1 MRSGIWTILYVIAVV
16 AAAMAT
22 FGVVGL
28 FIAAVVLAFWA
39 IFFCTSSWAQ
49 AFAYILLLLLFLF
62 VIALLMPATSAAR
75 EAARRATCLNNLKQ
89 ISLALRGY
97 HDTYGCF
104 PPAYIADEN
113 GRPMHSWRVLILPYL
128 ERRDLYEAYDFDEP
142 WDGPNNSKLAE
153 ILDILRCPTATTPDT
168 HTSYLAV
175 VGPRT
180 AWPDGKSSRLDDF
193 GDGTANTLLLIES
206 HQHSVHW
213 MEPRD
218 ISFDEAVEML
228 SGDVGWDDR
237 DGCIEELFLCY
248 SSVGRTAAFA
258 DAHIEW
264 LPYGIPRKLAEA
276 LLTRSGLENI
286 DLKSIKFSGST
297 IRTMKWDRVCL
308 LSVFIALAL
317 LPAPWAWRARR
328 RVVTRDPSDA

>member
-1 MRSGIWTILYVIAVV
+1 MRSGIWTILYVLALLTSAI
-16 AAAMAT
+16 AT
-22 FGVVGL
+22 FGVGGWKAA
-28 FIAAVVLAFWA
+28 AAVIAFWGA
-39 IFFCTSSWAQ
+39 IFYSKKPVVALACLLVILGLLVA
-49 AFAYILLLLLFLF
+49 LLLPD
-62 VIALLMPATSAAR
+62 IQSAR
-75 EAARRATCLNNLKQ
+75 EASPRNSCINNLKQ
-89 ISLALRGY
+89 ISLALHGY
-97 HDTYGCF
+97 HDVYGCF

-113 GRPMHSWRVLILPYL
+113 GKPMHSWRVLILPYM
-128 ERRDLYEAYDFDEP
+128 EETTVYDAYDFNEP
-142 WDGPNNSKLAE
+142 WDKQSDSRLAAVS
-153 ILDILRCPTATTPDT
+153 IDTFRCPSATTPDT
-168 HTSYLAV
+168 HTNYLAV

-180 AWPDGKSSRLDDF
+180 AWPNGKSSRLDDF

-248 SSVGRTAAFA
+248 SSVGRTVAFA
-258 DAHIEW
+258 DSHIEW
-264 LPYGIPRKLAEA
+264 LPYDISRKLAEA

-286 DLKSIKFSGST
+286 DLESIKFSGST

-317 LPAPWAWRARR
+317 LPAPWAWRARAK
-328 RVVTRDPSDA
+328 RDPGDA